1 MARSYQDREPDLN
14 DKPIVCNGN
23 GPLLCD
29 VACCSQL
36 IENWSEC
43 LNRCEAHRSKLI
55 HAHAL
60 TRYWRAC
67 ICISSLEETV
77 TIGLLQH
84 HRRGDE

>member
-14 DKPIVCNGN
+14 DKPIVCKGN

-60 TRYWRAC
+60 TG
-67 ICISSLEETV
+67 
-77 TIGLLQH
+77 IGGPAFAFRLWK
-84 HRRGDE
+84 RR